1 MEQQQ
6 EVSRMASVKG
16 TQTEKNL
23 LASFAGESQAR
34 NRYTMF
40 AKQAKKEGYEQ
51 IAGIFMET
59 AENELEHAKRFF
71 RFLEGG
77 DLEITAAYPA
87 GKVGTT
93 AENLEAA
100 AAGENMEW
108 TVLYKEA
115 GDTAEREGL
124 PEAAMQFRTVA
135 KVEEQH
141 ELRYR
146 KLLAN
151 IKNGQVFKRDSPVT
165 WKCRNCGYVMQ
176 GTEPPEVCPACNHPR
191 AYFEIKETNY

>member
-1 MEQQQ
+1 
-6 EVSRMASVKG
+6 MASLKG

-40 AKQAKKEGYEQ
+40 AKVAKKEGYEQ

-71 RFLEGG
+71 KLLEGG
-77 DLEITAAYPA
+77 EVEITAGYPA
-87 GKVGTT
+87 GVVGTT

-108 TVLYKEA
+108 TVIYKEA
-115 GDTAEREGL
+115 GDIAAQEGF
-124 PEAAMQFRTVA
+124 PEAAAQFRNIA
-135 KVEEQH
+135 LVEEKH
-141 ELRYR
+141 EKRYR
-146 KLLAN
+146 KLLERV
-151 IKNGQVFKRDSPVT
+151 KSGTVFKRETPIN
-165 WKCRNCGYVMQ
+165 WKCRNCGYIHQ
-176 GTEPPEVCPACNHPR
+176 GTEPPELCPACNHPR
-191 AYFEIKETNY
+191 AHFEELAENY